1 MGGPASTDDELGR
14 GSGGG
19 GGNPRGTDF
28 GDATLG
34 GYATEFGE
42 FPGATPPPF
51 APPAPGG
58 PSGPTH
64 GGGYYGQPPGST
76 SGPSSAADDILPPE
90 DDDEPLLILGPLL
103 YTNPVPDMDLDASRG
118 GIDAGFEV
126 DVIDESTAV
135 TIAGEYIIT
144 GNSLSS
150 MMVDGVL
157 DSFQVTREFPS
168 PGGGWDTY
176 QATDELKISLASAA
190 SVAHAGIYI
199 GYEKMNSVFTDPDN
213 DVTVTQTG
221 IKQYY
226 HTGTSRPG
234 GISESGAVYFLGG
247 KVRDPE
253 LKDSATAYTMTDG
266 IANNAYAG
274 DHEYEDGGGVYSYDQ
289 SEMKALFDKY
299 GYTVTPEGTYP
310 KDTYGASYQR
320 ISDDLEELINRL
332 QAGVTQRKD
341 ITRSTSRTNIF
352 DNFEKITDSEVAEN
366 ILQETFGVE
375 EGSIASTT
383 MQMPDSSDSTG
394 EGGGGMGEGGYS

>member
-64 GGGYYGQPPGST
+64 GGGYYGQPPGSV
-76 SGPSSAADDILPPE
+76 GGSSAADDILPPE
-90 DDDEPLLILGPLL
+90 DDDIVVGILGPLL
-103 YTNPVPDMDLDASRG
+103 YVNPVPDMDLDASRG
-118 GIDAGFEV
+118 NVQAGFEV
-126 DVIDESTAV
+126 DVIDESTSLE
-135 TIAGEYIIT
+135 ISGEYIVDGT
-144 GNSLSS
+144 SLSNMLS
-150 MMVDGVL
+150 EGVL
-157 DSFQVTREFPS
+157 DSFQAARGFPS
-168 PGGGWDTY
+168 PGGGWDVVA
-176 QATDELKISLASAA
+176 ATTDVKLALQSGG
-190 SVAHAGIYI
+190 SVAYAGIYI

-213 DVTVTQTG
+213 DVTTTSRG
-221 IKQYY
+221 IRQYY
-226 HTGTSRPG
+226 HAGTSRPG
-234 GISESGAVYFLGG
+234 GVGSGGDLFYFGG
-247 KVRDPE
+247 RVRDPR
-253 LKDSATAYTMTDG
+253 LIDSATAFASDG
-266 IANNAYAG
+266 INNYTG
-274 DHEYEDGGGVYSYDQ
+274 DHEYENPEGVWSYDQ
-289 SEMKALFDKY
+289 TEINALADKY
-299 GYTVTPEGTYP
+299 GYVVTPEGTYP

-366 ILQETFGVE
+366 ITQETFGVE
-375 EGSIASTT
+375 EGSTTSTT
-383 MQMPDSSDSTG
+383 MQMSDSSDSTDGGTMDG
-394 EGGGGMGEGGYS
+394 EGYS